1 MARSIGSAT
10 VSFGLVAI
18 PIKLYTATDS
28 KGSISFNLLH
38 KKDGSRL
45 KQQYIC
51 IKENTVVER
60 DDMVKGYEFAKDRYV
75 VFTSEE
81 LKELEEKAS
90 QTIEITEF
98 VPVAQVDPVYYDK
111 VYYLG
116 PDKGGDK
123 PYMLLAK
130 AMHESGRVAIGK
142 YAARGKQFIVMLRP
156 TADDRLVMQQLHY
169 ADEVRSAADID
180 VGKVELKDQEL
191 KLALQLIDQIAV
203 ESFDP
208 TRYENEVRD
217 RIKEHVDRKVA
228 GEEIQVADSERPQA
242 QIIDLMDALK
252 ASLGKKAPAA
262 PVAKR
267 ARRTQ
272 TAAAKSKKTAK
283 G

>member
-28 KGSISFNLLH
+28 KGAISFNLLH

-75 VFTSEE
+75 VFTPEE
-81 LKELEEKAS
+81 LKELEEKAT

-98 VPVAQVDPVYYDK
+98 VPVSQVDPVFYDK

-180 VGKVELKDQEL
+180 VGKVEVKDQEL
-191 KLALQLIDQIAV
+191 KLALQLIEQIAV

-208 TRYENEVRD
+208 TRYEDEVRD
-217 RIKEHVDRKVA
+217 RIKEHIDRKVA
-228 GEEIQVADSERPQA
+228 GEEIQVSDSERPQA

-267 ARRTQ
+267 ATRTQ
-272 TAAAKSKKTAK
+272 TAAKGKKTAK